1 MAKIRTYETVTTP
14 AAGDIVIGT
23 DISDDNATKN
33 FDVQDIANLAPTP
46 TLNEVLGAGNTSA
59 LNITLS
65 GSARITTP
73 NLTVTADALITNLEV
88 TSAFRDST
96 SSTGTSGQ
104 VLSSTGT
111 ATQWVNPIA
120 DDQTLD
126 EVLTEGN
133 TSAQDITLSGTATVT
148 SPSVVS
154 NNLTSNLQLIVSG
167 TLADSTSS
175 VGTAGQLLS
184 STGTAT
190 SWVDA
195 STYNQTLDEV
205 LTEGNTSGQN
215 ITLSGTASVTAPSI
229 LSNNITSQTQL
240 IVSGTLVDGGLS
252 TGTSGQVLS
261 STGTGTLWVDAS
273 TYNQNLNEVLTE
285 GSTSALNI
293 TLSGSATITS
303 PNLTVTADALVTNLE
318 VTSAF
323 KDSSSS
329 AGTSGQVLSSTG
341 TATSWITPENT
352 FDVAHEIV
360 GFSTAAQQ
368 GPSAVDTSYTVEF
381 GAAQGSGATAS
392 QLSAAGV
399 VTFNEAGI
407 YRIDVQLAAYR
418 PSGTGDAFLLIAP
431 YLNGSQYGVSSVITF
446 IPSQAQWQPWNYS
459 VVVDV
464 AATDTFTI
472 RLARDGSGT
481 NEGAL
486 ARFSTGVGSPF
497 TGPASAQIRIQQ
509 LKNV

>member
-33 FDVQDIANLAPTP
+33 FRVEDIANLADTP

-88 TSAFRDST
+88 TSGFQDST

-104 VLSSTGT
+104 LLSSTGT
-111 ATQWVNPIA
+111 ATEWVDASDYNQ
-120 DDQTLD
+120 DLD
-126 EVLTEGN
+126 SVLTEGN
-133 TSAQDITLSGTATVT
+133 TSASQSITLTSGGISVGGTARFDGAIED
-148 SPSVVS
+148 
-154 NNLTSNLQLIVSG
+154 N
-167 TLADSTSS
+167 
-175 VGTAGQLLS
+175 
-184 STGTAT
+184 
-190 SWVDA
+190 
-195 STYNQTLDEV
+195 
-205 LTEGNTSGQN
+205 
-215 ITLSGTASVTAPSI
+215 
-229 LSNNITSQTQL
+229 
-240 IVSGTLVDGGLS
+240 DGGS
-252 TGTSGQVLS
+252 GTSGQVLS
-261 STGTGTLWVDAS
+261 STGTGVDW
-273 TYNQNLNEVLTE
+273 
-285 GSTSALNI
+285 I
-293 TLSGSATITS
+293 TLE
-303 PNLTVTADALVTNLE
+303 DR
-318 VTSAF
+318 
-323 KDSSSS
+323 
-329 AGTSGQVLSSTG
+329 
-341 TATSWITPENT
+341 

-360 GFSTAAQQ
+360 GQSTAATQ

-381 GAAQGSGATAS
+381 GAAQGSGSTAS

-418 PSGTGDAFLLIAP
+418 ESGTGDAFLLIAP
-431 YLNGSQYGVSSVITF
+431 YLDGSQYGFSSVITF

-459 VVVDV
+459 AVVEV

-472 RLARDGSGT
+472 RIARDGGGT
-481 NEGAL
+481 NEGGL
-486 ARFSTGVGSPF
+486 RRFSPNSGSPF
-497 TGPASAQIRIQQ
+497 SGPGTAQIRIQQ

>member
-14 AAGDIVIGT
+14 AAGDIDIGT

-59 LNITLS
+59 LNITLA

-111 ATQWVNPIA
+111 ATQWVDPIA
-120 DDQTLD
+120 DDQNLD

-133 TSAQDITLSGTATVT
+133 TSAHDLTLSGTATVT

-154 NNLTSNLQLIVSG
+154 NNLTSNLQLVVSG
-167 TLADSTSS
+167 SLVDSTSS
-175 VGTAGQLLS
+175 TGTSGQLLS

-190 SWVDA
+190 QWVDA
-195 STYNQTLDEV
+195 STYIQDLDSV
-205 LTEGNTSGQN
+205 LTQGNTS
-215 ITLSGTASVTAPSI
+215 ASQSI
-229 LSNNITSQTQL
+229 ILTS
-240 IVSGTLVDGGLS
+240 GGLS
-252 TGTSGQVLS
+252 VGGTARFNGTIEDNGGGSGTSGQVLS
-261 STGTGTLWVDAS
+261 STATGVD
-273 TYNQNLNEVLTE
+273 
-285 GSTSALNI
+285 
-293 TLSGSATITS
+293 
-303 PNLTVTADALVTNLE
+303 
-318 VTSAF
+318 
-323 KDSSSS
+323 
-329 AGTSGQVLSSTG
+329 
-341 TATSWITPENT
+341 WITIADR

-360 GFSTAAQQ
+360 GFSVAATQ
-368 GPSAVDTSYTVEF
+368 GPSAIDTSYTVEF

-399 VTFNEAGI
+399 VTFNEVGN
-407 YRIDVQLAAYR
+407 YRIDVQLATYR
-418 PSGTGDAFLLIAP
+418 PSGTGDAFLVIAP
-431 YLNGSQYGVSSVITF
+431 YLDGSQYGSSSVITF

-459 VVVDV
+459 AVVEV

-472 RLARDGSGT
+472 RIARDGGGT
-481 NEGAL
+481 NEGSL
-486 ARFSTGVGSPF
+486 RRFSTNTGSPF